1 MVQGKKQLSSKPK
14 FAEVVIGDNKALD
27 KRERVVFSKEE
38 CDTIYDKLTNY
49 IDIPDIPLDNNDT
62 ERLIRDMV
70 MGKKAYLFCRDL
82 EACKRAAMMYSLFG
96 ACKVLDKN
104 PERWLCYVLKHID
117 STSEDKYYTLLPEFW
132 EDEEQ

>member
-1 MVQGKKQLSSKPK
+1 MPSRYGRTSSYGLQVPSWMCQKT
-14 FAEVVIGDNKALD
+14 AIYNQALNYML
-27 KRERVVFSKEE
+27 RNYTE
-38 CDTIYDKLTNY
+38 LTNY
-49 IDIPDIPLDNNDT
+49 IDIPDMPLDNNDT

-82 EACKRAAMMYSLFG
+82 DACKRAAMMYSLFG

-117 STSEDKYYTLLPEFW
+117 STPEDKYYTILPEFW